1 MKKYL
6 LLILVCWS
14 GTVMAQMEAARKINP
29 EYLHETRIKSDPPTI
44 WQTIRDLPKVKDYS
58 NGAITEVNIR
68 TVGGTQFRDLVF
80 ADGRKRTDEIEQ
92 VHDTYKFFVFRVAAP
107 LPSGVSKAIVTA
119 LVESIPDSIGTSV
132 VRWSIIM
139 EGNKSAKKALT
150 DTLVAEIANYEAG
163 LKKLM
168 EQAP

>member
-6 LLILVCWS
+6 LMFLVCWS
-14 GTVMAQMEAARKINP
+14 GTAMAQMGAAQKIVP
-29 EYLHETRIKSDPPTI
+29 EYLHETRIKSDPPAI

-58 NGAITEVNIR
+58 NGTITEVNIR
-68 TVGGTQFRDLVF
+68 SVGGTQFRDLVF

-92 VHDTYKFFVFRVAAP
+92 IHDAYKFFVFHVAAP
-107 LPSGVSKAIVTA
+107 LPTGVSKAIVTA
-119 LVESIPDSIGTSV
+119 LVESLPDSKDTSV

-139 EGNKSAKKALT
+139 EGDKSARKALT

>member
-6 LLILVCWS
+6 LLLLVCWS
-14 GTVMAQMEAARKINP
+14 GTAMAQMEAAQRIEP
-29 EYLHETRIKSDPPTI
+29 EYLHETRIKNDPPTI

-58 NGAITEVNIR
+58 NGTITEVNIR

-92 VHDTYKFFVFRVAAP
+92 IHDTYKFFVFHVAAP

-119 LVESIPDSIGTSV
+119 LVESLPDSIGTSV

-168 EQAP
+168 EK